1 MGENTKKSIFHPTIT
16 EELYD
21 DNNHLGIES
30 IVFLYRL
37 AINSLWEEL
46 GFPLK
51 TLQEREG
58 LTRMTLESHIQY
70 LGEVTTG
77 KDIRIESSFAR
88 IGNSSYDLSQGIYDG
103 NDALLGTHY
112 QTALF
117 LDNDS
122 KMSRYIPSHIRGVMI
137 KYLSLDEQ
145 DQKNGLVS
153 SRRK

>member
-103 NDALLGTHY
+103 NDASLGTHY

-117 LDNDS
+117 LDNES
-122 KMSRYIPSHIRGVMI
+122 KKPTPIPRDIREKM
-137 KYLSLDEQ
+137 EQ
-145 DQKNGLVS
+145 FLTTNMREKVCAL
-153 SRRK
+153 